1 MLNQP
6 RRLESSVVRMTD
18 HSEAVVGLD
27 GTSVL
32 TELAEFLGVT
42 GNAGAPIQSLSN
54 PRYNADQELYE
65 A

>member
-1 MLNQP
+1 
-6 RRLESSVVRMTD
+6 MTD